1 MLSLY
6 YVALS
11 YGFLVIGLIGGR
23 QSLTRLVANTS
34 MNPLLVLVGVPMIPV
49 SLIILEALDI
59 EDKSLTLW
67 RERVSPSISRLPVI
81 SAVVEY
87 LWPTPHRTPTVSHPS
102 GFINTIDYIARS
114 IVGGLTLPFFGYAI
128 GRVLFKKHNN
138 LQKVV
143 LVSIQYRVCIVY
155 NIVYLIIMGLTNFY
169 LYTVCQEMFAA
180 EYFREFR
187 ELYTTLKNKNRED
200 MGVVASKRRAAPCDR
215 LWRHCIITSSEI
227 LLSQAHAEHYLQ
239 VSLLL
244 PLIHVQQQSLRN

>member
-1 MLSLY
+1 MERRRSLRILSVVERLDRSVTTVLSPISTTGLGMLSLY

-49 SLIILEALDI
+49 SLIMLEALDI
-59 EDKSLTLW
+59 EDKSLSLW
-67 RERVSPSISRLPVI
+67 RDRVSPSISRLPVI
-81 SAVVEY
+81 STVVEY
-87 LWPTPHRTPTVSHPS
+87 LSPTPHRTPTVSHPS

-143 LVSIQYRVCIVY
+143 LVSIQYRVCTV
-155 NIVYLIIMGLTNFY
+155 VYLIIMGLTNFY
-169 LYTVCQEMFAA
+169 LYILT
-180 EYFREFR
+180 
-187 ELYTTLKNKNRED
+187 
-200 MGVVASKRRAAPCDR
+200 
-215 LWRHCIITSSEI
+215 CI
-227 LLSQAHAEHYLQ
+227 
-239 VSLLL
+239 
-244 PLIHVQQQSLRN
+244 

>member
-1 MLSLY
+1 MERRRSLRILSVVERLDRSVTTVLSPISTTGLGMLSLY

-49 SLIILEALDI
+49 SLIMLEALDV

-81 SAVVEY
+81 STVVEY

-169 LYTVCQEMFAA
+169 LYTLTCS
-180 EYFREFR
+180 
-187 ELYTTLKNKNRED
+187 N
-200 MGVVASKRRAAPCDR
+200 
-215 LWRHCIITSSEI
+215 WI
-227 LLSQAHAEHYLQ
+227 
-239 VSLLL
+239 
-244 PLIHVQQQSLRN
+244 